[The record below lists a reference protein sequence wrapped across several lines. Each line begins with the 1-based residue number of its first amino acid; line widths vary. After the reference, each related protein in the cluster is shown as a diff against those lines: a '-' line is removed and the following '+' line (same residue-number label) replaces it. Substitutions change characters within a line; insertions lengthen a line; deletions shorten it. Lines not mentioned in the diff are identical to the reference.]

1 MIAYL
6 DTNAFDHLYKKIG
19 CTAADI
25 ANLRKKIYSR
35 ELSIRPSLHVLSEI
49 LLDRRARPELL
60 VAKVKLTLSLANFRR
75 MVKPCDQLLIDD
87 VRAYSTRGEADRP
100 YVSADLQNTI
110 SAGISELVET
120 DGEELDQ
127 DMMAALE
134 AARQRKEWFRGL
146 LKAHDETVAELRDI
160 DFEEYFNSELA
171 SVLEAHA
178 RFAGV
183 LEACRERGLDGL
195 FDLPSIRAAA
205 GIVLSFAYGQRFQG
219 WTPLESD
226 SFDLG
231 HVPCAAAVA
240 DTFVTNDA
248 RLREALS
255 RVPLDGFEVIDLP
268 QFLARLT

>member
-25 ANLRKKIYSR
+25 ANLRRKIYSR
-35 ELSIRPSLHVLSEI
+35 ELSIQPSIHVLSDI
-49 LLDRRARPELL
+49 LLDRRVRPEML
-60 VAKVKLTLSLANFRR
+60 VARVKLTLSLANFRR

-87 VRAYSTRGEADRP
+87 MRAYATRGEADRS
-100 YVSADLQNTI
+100 YVSPDFQNTI

-120 DGEELDQ
+120 DGEELDE
-127 DMMAALE
+127 DMVVALE
-134 AARQRKEWFRGL
+134 AARQRTGWFREL
-146 LKAHDETVAELRDI
+146 LKAPDHDVAEPRDI
-160 DFEEYFNSELA
+160 GFEDYFKSRLP

-178 RFAGV
+178 QSAGV

-195 FDLPSIRAAA
+195 FDLPSIRAATA
-205 GIVLSFAYGQRFQG
+205 IALSFAYCRRSRG
-219 WTPLESD
+219 WAFAESD
-226 SFDLG
+226 SHDFA

-248 RLREALS
+248 RVREVLS
-255 RVPLDGFEVIDLP
+255 CVPLDGLEVVDLP
-268 QFLARLT
+268 EFLARMA